1 MKFKFWLLIS
11 LLVLVSSCQ
20 KENQDQFLP
29 YINLTV
35 DGKSFKIDSVL
46 AVYDDSAQVMTLIGA
61 KYTDG
66 RLFSTIAIGFKFST
80 GMQIPKTYDA
90 TKKPIEL
97 FAIYVDSAEAV
108 YSTATIDSM
117 LNPSEPIGTGVLN
130 LTYHNLQLHKIAG
143 DFNLRLKEID
153 PNTYEPKTKLIQ
165 ITGSFQTYYAFLV
178 TGSPPPRPLK
188 IK

>member
-1 MKFKFWLLIS
+1 MKFKILFFIS
-11 LLVLVSSCQ
+11 LLVLLSSCQ

-35 DGKSFKIDSVL
+35 DGKSFRIDSVV
-46 AVYDDSAQVMTLIGA
+46 AVYDDSSKIMTLIGA
-61 KYTDG
+61 KYTSG

-80 GMQIPKTYDA
+80 GMEIPKTYDA
-90 TKKPIEL
+90 TRKPIEL
-97 FAIYVDSAEAV
+97 FAIYVDSSGAV
-108 YSTATIDSM
+108 YSTATIDST
-117 LNPSEPIGTGVLN
+117 LNPSEPIGTGILN

-143 DFNLRLKEID
+143 DFNLRPKEID
-153 PNTYEPKTKLIQ
+153 PNTYEPKTRFIQ

-188 IK
+188 TK